1 MKMCTRCKIER
12 PFSRFS
18 PNKQCRDGLA
28 SWCIPCKTE
37 VTKNGPNRK
46 AVMAAYQQRNAEMCK
61 ERVKRSV
68 AKKRAYY
75 SQKSLAWQRA
85 NRERVLEL
93 RRLRYAENRAEEIAR
108 VRRRQGRIKDSLQLT
123 AGHQAEI
130 DGLYQFCRLFLGFE
144 VDHIVP
150 LNGRTVSGL
159 HAPWNLQVL
168 PRSVNRSK
176 GNKFNEQMLAQE

>member
-1 MKMCTRCKIER
+1 MKVCTRCKVER

-37 VTKNGPNRK
+37 ATKNGPNRK
-46 AVMAAYQQRNAEMCK
+46 AVTAAYRARNAEACRD
-61 ERVKRSV
+61 RVKRSV
-68 AKKRAYY
+68 AKKPAYY
-75 SQKSLAWQRA
+75 AQKSMLWQRA

-108 VRRRQGRIKDSLQLT
+108 VRRRQGRIRDAVQLT

-130 DGLYQFCRLFLGFE
+130 DGLYLFCRLFKGFE
-144 VDHIVP
+144 VDHIIP

-159 HAPWNLQVL
+159 HVPANLQVL
-168 PRSVNRSK
+168 TVSANRRK
-176 GNKFNEQMLAQE
+176 GNKHVY